1 MILIPI
7 RLQDYSQAVKPLHSQ
22 EFEPDLEDLGG
33 CTKVIDIKDKIQ
45 KARAEAHTIKSERI
59 NQVSCRGKIALGP
72 DYLTTRA
79 ICTCCCLRVS
89 PTCHSPKRLV
99 FAVLL
104 CFGLVFQ
111 EASQGSSELQVCAA
125 ATLPLSTFQGV
136 ECVAVLRFWW
146 VVARLIHELIKKNIA
161 LRKVMGM
168 YLNMCWLLCT
178 SRLRSCIIMSVY

>member
-7 RLQDYSQAVKPLHSQ
+7 RLQDYSQAVKPLDSQ

-79 ICTCCCLRVS
+79 ICTCCVAYESAPCAIPRSASCLQCCFVS
-89 PTCHSPKRLV
+89 GQCSRRPPRGPASSKYVP
-99 FAVLL
+99 LL
-104 CFGLVFQ
+104 LFL
-111 EASQGSSELQVCAA
+111 
-125 ATLPLSTFQGV
+125 
-136 ECVAVLRFWW
+136 
-146 VVARLIHELIKKNIA
+146 
-161 LRKVMGM
+161 
-168 YLNMCWLLCT
+168 
-178 SRLRSCIIMSVY
+178 SRLFKE